1 MIKGYKEDLLH
12 ATEENYHN
20 VKIFFFSKKV
30 KVHSFIMIL
39 FGYQHSHS
47 GGLHARPAALLRRHQ
62 SRSSAVFRR
71 FFDTWS

>member
-1 MIKGYKEDLLH
+1 MIKEEDLLH
-12 ATEENYHN
+12 AAEENSHN
-20 VKIFFFSKKV
+20 VKKNCTKKV

-39 FGYQHSHS
+39 LGYQHSHS

-62 SRSSAVFRR
+62 TRSSAVFRR